1 LVSELGFYADDP
13 IGDLGRLQAE
23 AFRAARLVVD
33 TGLHA
38 KKWTFDQAVDFMVE
52 NTGLPEEYVQGEV
65 GRYIMWPG
73 QATAYMVGM
82 LKILEVR
89 QKAKDALGDQF
100 DLVEFHNAILKN
112 GAVPLDILEQI
123 VNEYIAASQQP

>member
-1 LVSELGFYADDP
+1 MAIWVGCRR
-13 IGDLGRLQAE
+13 RLS
-23 AFRAARLVVD
+23 RAARLVVD
-33 TGLHA
+33 TGIHA

-52 NTGLPEEYVQGEV
+52 NTGLPGDYVQGEV

-89 QKAKDALGDQF
+89 QRAMDALGDKF
-100 DLVEFHNAILKN
+100 DLVEFHNVILQTDPCHSKCWMR
-112 GAVPLDILEQI
+112 
-123 VNEYIAASQQP
+123 